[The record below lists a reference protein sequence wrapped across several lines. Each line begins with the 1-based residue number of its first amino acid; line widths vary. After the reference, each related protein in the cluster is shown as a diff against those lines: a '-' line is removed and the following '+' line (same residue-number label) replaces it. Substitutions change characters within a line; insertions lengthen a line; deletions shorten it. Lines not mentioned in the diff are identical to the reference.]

1 MIKMEAELTGFE
13 ERLENFLK
21 MNEGD
26 LEVPQTSYVIDEFWK
41 PDMNEVLKGIFVEKR
56 EFMDSDGD
64 PFYGLLI
71 LVKDESEK
79 ADKEN
84 PYLIYS
90 VTENKFL
97 KSRLKNLK
105 PGDGIKLEYTGKVKV
120 KKGKG
125 KYHTYKIGLKKFDTD
140 EGQAN
145 IAEFDVSRFK
155 DKDMDYIAGLI
166 RSDGIDMTLENFKAK
181 VEELF
186 GMDRMT
192 QADYDKIISKLEG

>member
-1 MIKMEAELTGFE
+1 MEVEFTGFE
-13 ERLENFLK
+13 ERLEKFLK
-21 MNEGD
+21 MNEEE
-26 LEVPQTSYVIDEFWK
+26 LEVPQTSFVIDEFWK
-41 PDMNEVLKGIFVEKR
+41 PQVNDILKGIFVEKR
-56 EFMDSDGD
+56 QFMDSDGD

-105 PGDGIKLEYTGKVKV
+105 PGDGVKLEYTGKVKV

-125 KYHTYKIGLKKFDTD
+125 KYHTYKIGLKSFDFQ
-140 EGQAN
+140 ESQSN
-145 IAEFDVSRFK
+145 IIEFDVSRFR
-155 DKDMDYIAGLI
+155 DKDMDYIASLI
-166 RSDGIDMTLENFKAK
+166 RSDGITMTLENFRAK

-192 QADYDKIISKLEG
+192 QVDYDKIMGRLEA